1 VQASYAKTNITVG
14 LYIELKHPRFH
25 LEQGFDSADMLL
37 SALSRAGYQTGTGPE
52 VPRDLGMVVP
62 VVIQCFE
69 NQTLQYLRSKTAIP
83 LVSSSRASSSNSSR
97 RLFALGS

>member
-1 VQASYAKTNITVG
+1 VQASYAATNITVG

-25 LEQGFDSADMLL
+25 LEYGFDSADMLL
-37 SALSRAGYQTGTGPE
+37 AALSRAGYQTGTGPD

-69 NQTLQYLRSKTAIP
+69 NQILQYLRTRTAIP
-83 LVSSSRASSSNSSR
+83 LVSDSTAC
-97 RLFALGS
+97 